1 MATKMFYIKKQMF
14 KQIAMYYK
22 ITNEE
27 LSLKQIISGAEFCK
41 DFNDR
46 FNSSNCAVSAVGS
59 HITQFS

>member
-1 MATKMFYIKKQMF
+1 MF